1 MRFFVLFSP
10 TLSPHF
16 CIVKQKHP
24 LHVILTLMTKHVFL
38 SICLVFSAGIL
49 AAQGWERVYGGSGRD
64 EIYDLALC
72 PDGGYVLSGNYNLQT
87 NVYLIKTDADGD
99 LQWTKNYPAD
109 FGTSGNSVIPTRDS
123 GFVVAGFIKVLDA
136 NNNPNRNAYLLRLD
150 AYGNLKWAKNY
161 GGNFDEELLDV
172 VELPG
177 GGFAM
182 TGYREDAAGK
192 PDLYLL
198 KVDAAGNFLW
208 QQSFGQPSDKE
219 IGNGLVVMPN
229 GDLIAAGEST
239 GAINSDIYIL
249 RTNAA
254 GDLLWENYYD
264 FSAGKDD
271 KARALVLADDNQLV
285 LSGFTTVGAQSIGL
299 IAKVGADGVS
309 TSPVWTGTFPSADI
323 YGLAKDNQGGYF
335 VTGTKASV
343 NGIEDLYVARTSAIG
358 AVIWEPTVGK
368 PGIDIGRSV
377 VATPD
382 GGCAA
387 AGYSEPY
394 VSTSGTGQ
402 PAAYLVK
409 TDANGRILTS
419 WLEAYVFRD
428 FNADCQP
435 TTGEPELKN
444 WIVRIERVADKNTLY
459 AVSNEEGRFRFPVDT
474 GDYDLKLFA
483 PNEVWRTCEPT
494 IRARVGAFYDT
505 VEVLIPL
512 RSVNDCPRNEIDLA
526 APVLRRCADNTW
538 TVRYCN
544 SGTVPSFDTRVDIQL
559 DKDFALV
566 GSSVP
571 NTPKGNNVYTFDIG
585 TLANGDCGNFTFTAH
600 LDCDKTED
608 GQAHCVQAHIFPDD
622 FCGAK
627 EGWDSV
633 IIVAKALCEN
643 NKVKLILQNV
653 GKGNMGGT
661 LGYIITED
669 VVMLTAPGDPIS
681 QFRLNTGQEMTV
693 YDKVANGK
701 TYRVI
706 ADQSPGYPG
715 LGTPTAAVE
724 GCKTDTSTT
733 PISTGFYTMFP
744 ENDADVFV
752 ESDCQESTPTDY
764 NPIYLKRGHPKGY
777 DEARF
782 VDSKTDLEY
791 LIQFRN
797 TTNDTVRQVVV
808 RDTLSAALDPAT
820 VFPGASSHPYE
831 FEVYG
836 QGIVQ
841 FTLSNLTLL
850 PGSSGSASEG
860 FVKFRVAQK
869 PNLTCQT
876 AILNRAAVW
885 FDFNQPVVSNETKHT
900 GGCPIDTF
908 AVVKTIVIHNPG
920 ANLKVYPNPFVESA
934 TFEITDVQA
943 RDYALE
949 LYDIQGRLYSIAF
962 FNHPK
967 FRLFRHQVPSGIAI
981 YRLTADG
988 RPVATGKLLTRD

>member
-10 TLSPHF
+10 TSLPHF
-16 CIVKQKHP
+16 CIVNQKHP

-38 SICLVFSAGIL
+38 SICLMFSVGIL
-49 AAQGWERVYGGSGRD
+49 AAQGWERVYGGSGND
-64 EIYDLALC
+64 DIYDLTLC
-72 PDGGYVLSGNYNLQT
+72 PDGGYMLVGYYNSEA
-87 NVYLIKTDADGD
+87 NIYLIKTDADGD
-99 LQWTKNYPAD
+99 LQWTKNYPA
-109 FGTSGNSVIPTRDS
+109 GIKASGRAVIPTRDS
-123 GFVVAGFIKVLDA
+123 GYVVAGFI
-136 NNNPNRNAYLLRLD
+136 NNNQSKNAYLMRLD
-150 AYGNLKWAKNY
+150 AYGGVKWSKNY
-161 GGNFDEELLDV
+161 GGAFDEEFYDV
-172 VELPG
+172 VELPNG
-177 GGFAM
+177 DFAM
-182 TGYREDAAGK
+182 TGYRDNAIGK

-198 KVDAAGNFLW
+198 KVDASGNFIW
-208 QQSFGQPSDKE
+208 QQSFGRADDE
-219 IGNGLVVMPN
+219 ERGNALVAMPN
-229 GDLIAAGEST
+229 GDLVVAGE
-239 GAINSDIYIL
+239 ADKFLDADAYL
-249 RTNAA
+249 VRTNAN
-254 GDLLWENYYD
+254 GVLVWENYYD
-264 FSAGKDD
+264 FSLGRDE
-271 KARALVLADDNQLV
+271 KARDMVLADDNQLV
-285 LSGFTTVGAQSIGL
+285 IGGYTTPGAQSVGL
-299 IAKVGADGVS
+299 IAKLDANGTS
-309 TSPVWTGTFPSADI
+309 TTPIWTGTFLGADI
-323 YGLAKDNQGGYF
+323 FGLAKDNQGGYF
-335 VTGTKASV
+335 VTGAKASS
-343 NGIEDLYVARTSAIG
+343 NGVENLYVARTG
-358 AVIWEPTVGK
+358 PTGTTIWEPTVGK
-368 PGIDIGRSV
+368 PGIDIGNSV

-387 AGYSEPY
+387 AGNSEPF
-394 VSTSGTGQ
+394 VSSSTGQ

-409 TDANGRILTS
+409 SDKEGRILTS

-428 FNADCQP
+428 FNADCLP
-435 TTGEPELKN
+435 TAGEPDLKN
-444 WIVRIERVADKNTLY
+444 WIVRIERVSDKTALY

-494 IRARVGAFYDT
+494 IRARVAAFYDT
-505 VEVLIPL
+505 TMVLIPL

-526 APVLRRCADNTW
+526 SPVLRRCADNTW

-544 SGTVPSFDTRVDIQL
+544 SGTVPSFDTRVDVQL
-559 DKDFALV
+559 DADFGLLS
-566 GSSVP
+566 SSVP
-571 NTPKGNNVYTFDIG
+571 NTPKGNNVYSFDIG
-585 TLANGDCGNFTFTAH
+585 TLANGDCGTFTFTAR

-608 GQAHCVQAHIFPDD
+608 GQTHCVKAHIFPDD
-622 FCGAK
+622 FCATK

-633 IIVAKALCEN
+633 IIVAKALCED

-653 GKGNMGGT
+653 GKDDMGGY
-661 LGYIITED
+661 LGYIVIDD
-669 VVMLTAPGDPIS
+669 VVMLTAPGDPLS
-681 QFRLNTGQEMTV
+681 QFRLNSGEEKTV
-693 YDKVANGK
+693 FETAANGK

-715 LGTPTAAVE
+715 LGNPTAAVE
-724 GCKTDTSTT
+724 GCKTDTSVT
-733 PISTGFYTMFP
+733 PISKGFYTMFP
-744 ENDADVFV
+744 ESDADVFV

-777 DEARF
+777 DEASF

-797 TTNDTVRQVVV
+797 TTNDTVRQVVI

-820 VFPGASSHPYE
+820 VFPGASTHPYD

-850 PGSSGSASEG
+850 PGSGSASEG

-876 AILNRAAVW
+876 SILNRAAVW
-885 FDFNQPVVSNETKHT
+885 FDFNQPVVSNQTKHT

-962 FNHPK
+962 FTHPK
-967 FRLFRHQVPSGIAI
+967 FRLLRHQVPSGVAI

-988 RPVATGKLLTRD
+988 RPIATGKLLTRD